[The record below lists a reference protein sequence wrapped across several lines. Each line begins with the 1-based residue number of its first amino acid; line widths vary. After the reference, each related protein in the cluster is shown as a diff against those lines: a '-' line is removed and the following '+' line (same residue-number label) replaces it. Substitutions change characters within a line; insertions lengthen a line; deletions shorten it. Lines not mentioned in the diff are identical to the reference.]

1 MDGPLRYY
9 TKWTKSEKEKNYM
22 ILLMGRIWKEKK
34 KKHVEKEIIFGV
46 TRAGGQE
53 DREMKKLVS
62 KYRLPV
68 IR

>member
-46 TRAGGQE
+46 TRGGGQE
-53 DREMKKLVS
+53 DREMKKLVR

>member
-1 MDGPLRYY
+1 MTYSFDL
-9 TKWTKSEKEKNYM
+9 THVQN
-22 ILLMGRIWKEKK
+22 LKEKK
-34 KKHVEKEIIFGV
+34 KRVEKEIIFGV

>member
-1 MDGPLRYY
+1 MQNLKG
-9 TKWTKSEKEKNYM
+9 
-22 ILLMGRIWKEKK
+22 K

-46 TRAGGQE
+46 TRGGGQE
-53 DREMKKLVS
+53 DREMKKLVR